1 MDLTSIELF
10 KSLQFTVFLSCSH
23 DHTPLVTKLPR
34 RVLEYPQDKSG
45 SIQILKG
52 KSYSLSVTI
61 LGGIF

>member
-10 KSLQFTVFLSCSH
+10 KSLHTVFLSCSH
-23 DHTPLVTKLPR
+23 DHAPLVTKLPR

-52 KSYSLSVTI
+52 KSYSLSATI